1 MKNIIPVIL
10 CGGEGKRLWP
20 ISTRAYPKV
29 FNLSRNGLS
38 FFQENI
44 LLAKDLL
51 KKSKSKK
58 IFCITNIK
66 YKYIVSNQLKKIK
79 CDSFVDIICEPIAMN
94 TSAAI
99 LSSSLIIK
107 DKFPNSNL
115 IFLSSDY
122 LIDNS
127 EKFIV
132 TLLKAV
138 NLISKDNLV
147 ILGNTIK
154 NPSTK
159 FGYINYRYN
168 KVIKFIEKPP
178 QNQADIYFENK
189 NKYLWN
195 MGIFVGHIDCFL
207 KFLNKFITKDYNFV
221 SSFFNT
227 NLVPYDE
234 QFKSYDIPEEP
245 YRNLQNISFDY
256 SVLEKTE
263 NTKVVK
269 FIGKWNDYGDFSTY
283 ISLIGNKIYSILTNI
298 PKINL
303 FHSNASNIS
312 TFTDN
317 NLKKYVFYGIN
328 DLSIIDKKDQ
338 LVIFKKNKSKE
349 FYNSTL
355 FKSLFKLSNSSNF
368 NDHRP
373 WGYYENLLIHND
385 CKVKLIYIYPKQR
398 ISLQKHKYRSE
409 HWVVIDGTAHIFDGK
424 KTFTLRKNNSYFV
437 GRNEIHQILNKS
449 KNKNLKIIEVQ
460 TGSYL
465 SEDDITRLNDP
476 FGRK

>member
-20 ISTRAYPKV
+20 ISTKAYPKI
-29 FNLSRNGLS
+29 FKKSRNELS

-44 LLAKDLL
+44 LLVKDLL

-58 IFCITNIK
+58 IFCVTNIK
-66 YKYIVSNQLKKIK
+66 YKYIVFNQLKKIK
-79 CDSFVDIICEPIAMN
+79 CDSIVDIICEPIAMN

-107 DKFPNSNL
+107 DKFPNSNI

-127 EKFIV
+127 EKFID

-138 NLISKDNLV
+138 NLSSDDNLV

-168 KVIKFIEKPP
+168 KVIGFIEKPP
-178 QNQADIYFENK
+178 QNQADIYYENK

-195 MGIFVGHIDCFL
+195 MGIFVGHINCFL
-207 KFLNKFITKDYNFV
+207 KFLKKFITRDYNFV
-221 SSFFNT
+221 NSFFNN

-234 QFKSYDIPEEP
+234 KFKSYDIPEKA
-245 YRNLQNISFDY
+245 YRNLKNISFDY

-283 ISLIGNKIYSILTNI
+283 ISLIGNKINSILTNI

-303 FHSNASNIS
+303 FQKTSESIYAFS
-312 TFTDN
+312 DN
-317 NLKKYVFYGIN
+317 KLKKYIFYGLSN
-328 DLSIIDKKDQ
+328 LSIIDMKEF
-338 LVIFKKNKSKE
+338 LVILKKNKEKE
-349 FYNSTL
+349 FFKSSVFKKL
-355 FKSLFKLSNSSNF
+355 FKDSITNHS
-368 NDHRP
+368 HEYRP
-373 WGYYENLLIHND
+373 WGYYENLLIKNN
-385 CKVKLIYIYPKQR
+385 CKVKHIQIDPMQK
-398 ISLQKHKYRSE
+398 ISLQKHTYRSE

-424 KTFTLRKNNSYFV
+424 KTIRLEKNNSYFV
-437 GRNEIHQILNKS
+437 PCNQIHQITNRS
-449 KNKNLKIIEVQ
+449 KNKILEIIEVQ